1 MGVVH
6 EITIWRSPQH
16 KPVIA
21 LVAHDGKK
29 NEMLLLA
36 GAHLRML
43 GDLTLMAT
51 QSTGRMLREEL
62 GLEVDCFASGPEGGD
77 KVHRTFTHTPPAL
90 RMPLVGCGHGS
101 RTRDHD
107 LAVAP
112 AQAGDRSRRAR
123 RQEERDVAARRRAPA
138 DAGRPDAD
146 GDAIDGSNVARRVGV
161 GGRLLRKR
169 TRRWRQGSPNV
180 HAHASS
186 TSHAARRLRAWES

>member
-77 KVHRTFTHTPPAL
+77 MQIGARIVEGGVDAVIFLRDPLTADPHDPDIHGVPLATNRAAAKILLQHIARDAGVHVRGSHPSMFPP
-90 RMPLVGCGHGS
+90 GS
-101 RTRDHD
+101 F
-107 LAVAP
+107 P
-112 AQAGDRSRRAR
+112 WDRSG
-123 RQEERDVAARRRAPA
+123 P
-138 DAGRPDAD
+138 
-146 GDAIDGSNVARRVGV
+146 
-161 GGRLLRKR
+161 
-169 TRRWRQGSPNV
+169 
-180 HAHASS
+180 
-186 TSHAARRLRAWES
+186 